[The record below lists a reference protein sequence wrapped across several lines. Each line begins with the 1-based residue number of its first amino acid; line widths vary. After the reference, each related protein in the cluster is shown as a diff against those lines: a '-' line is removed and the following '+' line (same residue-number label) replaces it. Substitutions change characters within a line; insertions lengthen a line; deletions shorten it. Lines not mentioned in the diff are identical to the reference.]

1 MKRILMALMV
11 ASVFCSLTLA
21 QQKTT
26 ILKDSIGKAKITI
39 TQTQS
44 GKQSDSKSS
53 SITVSSADND
63 SAFVAEFSDT
73 PDDSTYIGDASDSA
87 DSYGN
92 DFSFLDK
99 LGSSDVGAAIW
110 LVAVILIIIFSF
122 PLFVVFIAFYF
133 RYKSRKA
140 RYKLVEQALAAGQ
153 PIPEG
158 VFKETMNLDTRS
170 KGVKNICLG
179 IGLFI
184 FLWALTTSFAMGC
197 IGLLIMFTGIG
208 QYLVARNQK
217 PTDEQR

>member
-11 ASVFCSLTLA
+11 ASVCCSLTLA
-21 QQKTT
+21 QQTTT
-26 ILKDSIGKAKITI
+26 ILKDSIGKAKITV
-39 TQTQS
+39 TTTKPDKKGGS
-44 GKQSDSKSS
+44 V
-53 SITVSSADND
+53 TVSSADND
-63 SAFVAEFSDT
+63 SVFIAEFSDT
-73 PDDSTYIGDASDSA
+73 PDDSTYVSDGSDSA
-87 DSYGN
+87 DTDKSKF
-92 DFSFLDK
+92 DILDK
-99 LGSSDVGAAIW
+99 LENSDAGVAAITM
-110 LVAVILIIIFSF
+110 VAVILIITFSF

-170 KGVKNICLG
+170 KGIKNTCLG

-184 FLWALTTSFAMGC
+184 FLWALTSSFAMGC

-217 PTDEQR
+217 SIDEQR